1 MSVSHLA
8 IEHLWPLWLLAL
20 LPLMWWAS
28 ARSRVSLSRA
38 HLVSVTLLRTAALLF
53 IVAALLRPAWTA
65 PMKEVSVV
73 YVLDVSRSVA
83 SGFVQSA
90 LQFAQKASQQA
101 KPALERFVV
110 FAKDARLVARAQ
122 DVSTLA
128 VSDRPADAR
137 GATLY
142 QGVTDLERALDEAM
156 AGLDPARVKRVVLF
170 TDGNATAG
178 DVWRVVPTLAA
189 QQVRVFAYPAP
200 PRVGSDAWIERIE
213 VPDGVRRDE
222 PVSVTVRVVS
232 QAAGPA
238 QLRLAAGAQLLA
250 ARELRLEAGVNAI
263 AVPVK
268 LRRQGQV
275 VLTAEVRAQGDALPD
290 NDRLERS
297 VWVGPRPRVLYVER
311 EGKAAQYLRDALVRE
326 GIDVDVTD
334 AERIVA
340 AVRRVDTYDG
350 VILSDLVP
358 NTIDTQ
364 SMQNL
369 QRFVQERGGGLI
381 FAAGET
387 TYGEA
392 GYTGSALEKI
402 LPVEFKSQEKRKDLA
417 LVLCID
423 RSYSMKGKPI
433 ALAKAGARASL
444 DLLEEQHFFGV
455 IAFDSQPHEAVPLQ
469 LVRAKRRAEDLIDRI
484 QASGQTNI
492 YPALATAWRMLEK
505 NTAKR
510 KHVILLS
517 DGDTAPADFERLLKR
532 MEESKVTVST
542 VTLGKTGDP
551 KLMAR
556 IAELGKGKSYVAE
569 EIEQVPQL
577 FVEDTKNVSRTA
589 LMEEPFRPVVKHKIE
604 ALRGLDFAKAPPL
617 LGYAATKARDDAEVF
632 LATEAN
638 APILARWQYGLGRT
652 VVFASDAKNRWA
664 ANWLQW
670 DGYGKFWSQLVRD
683 TIRRDSDEQVRFDVE
698 RVGEQARVSLAMM
711 DERGAWRNDLAPRV
725 NVRAPDGAVPAQ
737 ALALRQVAPG
747 RYEASVPVATAG
759 NAPYVFELL
768 AEGEVGSATARRA
781 GLRQLYYP
789 YPDELRSFPP
799 DVGLLS
805 AIAQQTGGK
814 LGASVEEIFDPR
826 DDRGV
831 ARRALWPWLAA
842 IGLVLYL
849 LDLALRR
856 APFVR
861 RLFG

>member
-1 MSVSHLA
+1 MSATSIA
-8 IEHLWPLWLLAL
+8 IEQTWPLWLLAL

-28 ARSRVSLSRA
+28 ARSRVNLSRA
-38 HLVSVTLLRTAALLF
+38 HLITVTLLRTAALMCV
-53 IVAALLRPAWTA
+53 IGALLRPWWTA
-65 PMKEVSVV
+65 PIKEVSVV

-122 DVSTLA
+122 DVSALA
-128 VSDRPADAR
+128 VSERAADAQ

-142 QGVTDLERALDEAM
+142 QGATDLERALDAAM
-156 AGLDPARVKRVVLF
+156 AGLDPTRVKRLVLF

-178 DVWRVVPTLAA
+178 DVWRAVPALAA
-189 QQVRVFAYPAP
+189 QKVRVFAYPAP
-200 PRVGSDAWIERIE
+200 PRAASDAWIERIE

-232 QAAGPA
+232 QAPAPA
-238 QLRLAAGAQLLA
+238 QLRLASGNELLA
-250 ARELRLEAGVNAI
+250 ARSVQLEAGANAI
-263 AVPVK
+263 VVPVR

-275 VLTAEVRAQGDALPD
+275 VLTAEVRARGDAVPD
-290 NDRLERS
+290 NDQLERS

-311 EGKAAQYLRDALVRE
+311 EEQAAKYLRDALVRE
-326 GIDVDVTD
+326 GIDVQVADPQ
-334 AERIVA
+334 RVA
-340 AVRRVDTYDG
+340 AALRGVDGYDG

-358 NTIDTQ
+358 KDLDAQ
-364 SMQNL
+364 GMQTL
-369 QRFVQERGGGLI
+369 QRYVQERGGGLI

-387 TYGEA
+387 TYGET
-392 GYTGSALEKI
+392 GYSGSTLEKI

-433 ALAKAGARASL
+433 ALAKAGARAAL
-444 DLLEEQHFFGV
+444 DLLEEQHYFGV

-505 NTAKR
+505 NSAKR
-510 KHVILLS
+510 KHIIVLS
-517 DGDTAPADFERLLKR
+517 DGDTAPADFDRLLKR
-532 MEESKVTVST
+532 IEDSKVTVST

-569 EIEQVPQL
+569 DIEQVPQL

-638 APILARWQYGLGRT
+638 APILARWQYGLGRS
-652 VVFASDAKNRWA
+652 VLFASDAKNRWA

-683 TIRRDSDEQVRFDVE
+683 TIRRDNDEQVRFDVE
-698 RVGEQARVSLAMM
+698 RVGEEARVSLALMS
-711 DERGAWRNDLAPRV
+711 ERGEWRNDLAPRV
-725 NVRAPDGAVPAQ
+725 NVRAPDGAAPAQ
-737 ALALRQVAPG
+737 GLALRQVAPG
-747 RYEASVPVATAG
+747 RYEGRLAVATAG

-768 AEGEVGSATARRA
+768 ADGQVGAAAARRA

-799 DVGLLS
+799 DVALLQ

-814 LGASVEEIFDPR
+814 LGASVAEIFDPG
-826 DDRGV
+826 DDQGV

-842 IGLVLYL
+842 IGLALYL